1 MVTSAGLLLY
11 RTGDAGLEVLLGH
24 MGGPF
29 WARKD
34 AGAWTVPKGE
44 HGPDED
50 PHSAAVRELAEE
62 MGQAPPDGPDT
73 ALGTVRQRGGKSVTV
88 WARRGAFD
96 VSTLAS
102 NLFELEWPPRS
113 GRRQSFPE
121 LDRAR
126 WIPLAEAR
134 ALVVPAQAELL
145 DRLAEALAA
154 VDGAVGSTE
163 PPAPETR
170 HDA

>member
-1 MVTSAGLLLY
+1 MVASAGLLLY
-11 RTGDAGLEVLLGH
+11 RDGPDGVEVLLGH

-44 HGPDED
+44 HDPAED
-50 PHSAAVRELAEE
+50 PHEAAVREFTEE
-62 MGQAPPDGPDT
+62 LGSPPPDGPDL

-88 WARRGAFD
+88 WARRGDLD
-96 VSTLAS
+96 VSTVRS
-102 NLFELEWPPRS
+102 NTFEIEWPPRS

-126 WIPLAEAR
+126 WCTLEEAR
-134 ALVVPAQAELL
+134 GLLVAAQADLV
-145 DRLAEALAA
+145 DRLGAALGD
-154 VDGAVGSTE
+154 V
-163 PPAPETR
+163 R
-170 HDA
+170 